1 MPTYSSLVPRCPPD
15 AEVSRAICGP
25 LCARTADTLT
35 ETNAG
40 IKAAR
45 AGEDAC
51 GPKCLVVISCEI
63 RFLKLA

>member
-1 MPTYSSLVPRCPPD
+1 M
-15 AEVSRAICGP
+15 
-25 LCARTADTLT
+25 CARTADTLT

-51 GPKCLVVISCEI
+51 GPKCLVVISCET
-63 RFLKLA
+63 RFLQVA